1 MLAARAF
8 DPRLSASDRLTAI
21 LRGSRS
27 EVTLLHG
34 PAVYMSSE

>member
-8 DPRLSASDRLTAI
+8 DPRLTAADHLAVA
-21 LRGSRS
+21 LRSFRS
-27 EVTLLHG
+27 EVALIHG